1 MTSTR
6 GKPNDGVVSTVLFWL
21 ACIEIIVVQICVFYD
36 EFVALDCYSSI
47 GSTKFGVY
55 FSSIISVFAFSVGI
69 IDGWV
74 QFFRGGEPVE
84 EILSASLMIH
94 LAVVIFGVLFL
105 SLP

>member
-21 ACIEIIVVQICVFYD
+21 ACIEIIAVQICVFYD
-36 EFVALDCYSSI
+36 EFVAFDCYSNI
-47 GSTKFGVY
+47 NSTKIGVY
-55 FSSIISVFAFSVGI
+55 FSSIVSVFAFSVGI
-69 IDGWV
+69 LDGWI
-74 QFFRGGEPVE
+74 QFFRGDEPAE

-94 LAVVIFGVLFL
+94 LAVAIFGVLFL